1 MKPNGG
7 PEDLTREDAPFESQI
22 RNKLGEDTVNLCVCV
37 CAYPCACMCVY
48 VSVHACN
55 VRVCECA

>member
-7 PEDLTREDAPFESQI
+7 LEDLTREDAPFESQI
-22 RNKLGEDTVNLCVCV
+22 RNKLGEDTVNLRVCV
-37 CAYPCACMCVY
+37 CAYPCACLCVY

-55 VRVCECA
+55 VRVYECV